1 MMGGQRIIIL
11 KEGTEREKGK
21 GAVFNNI
28 AAARAVADAVK
39 STLGPK
45 GMDKMLVDSLGDV
58 TITND
63 GVTILKEIEIEH
75 PTAKMLVEVAKTQ
88 DDEVGDGTTSA
99 VILAGELLKEAES
112 LIEQEV
118 HPTLIVSGYRM
129 AAAEAVKLLRELAF
143 SVKRTDKDTLRSI
156 ARTAMSGR
164 SVGTN
169 ADFLADIAVDAVQ
182 AIVEE
187 VAGEV
192 RADVDNILVQKK
204 HGGNLTDTTLID
216 GIVLDKERVHP
227 RMAKFVRDAKIAL
240 INRALEVKKTE
251 VNEEI
256 RIRDPAKLQMF
267 LDEEEKTLRTMVDKI
282 KASGAN
288 VDHRPEGLL
297 LFIEEHLKLRR
308 IADADL
314 LVHFGLLDLEGA
326 VDERDLR
333 IAHELRHP
341 RVDALLVEDD
351 SIDERRVRE
360 VAAVFLLDQDVV
372 NVRADLARDLF
383 DDGLDRVD
391 GDVGQEVRVRPDAS
405 TGHRGSRDRSESVLI
420 GPLDGK
426 GELSK
431 EFDGLRGGHPVAVH
445 DERRVDLLLDE
456 ALRLL
461 EELPGQDDGA
471 RRAVADLVVLGL
483 RDLDQHLGRR
493 VLDLDLLQDR
503 DPVVRDRHVAEG
515 VDEHFVHAFRAEG
528 RLDRV
533 GHRAS
538 RGDVVEHRAFPLLA
552 LRPFLQD
559 DDLLTAHHENSRPS
573 YDRTSI

>member
-1 MMGGQRIIIL
+1 MMGGQQIIIL

-118 HPTLIVSGYRM
+118 HPTLIVNGYRM

-143 SVKRTDKDTLRSI
+143 AVKRTDKETLRSI

-169 ADFLADIAVDAVQ
+169 ANFLADIAVDAVQ

-187 VAGEV
+187 VASEV

-267 LDEEEKTLRTMVDKI
+267 LDEEEKTLRTMVEKI

-288 VDHRPEGLL
+288 VVLCQKGIDDVAQHFLAKEG
-297 LFIEEHLKLRR
+297 IY
-308 IADADL
+308 
-314 LVHFGLLDLEGA
+314 A
-326 VDERDLR
+326 V
-333 IAHELRHP
+333 
-341 RVDALLVEDD
+341 
-351 SIDERRVRE
+351 RRVKESDMKKLAKATGARI
-360 VAAVFLLDQDVV
+360 VTNLDDLTPKELG
-372 NVRADLARDLF
+372 RADLVEERKVGTDDMTFVTGCKKARA
-383 DDGLDRVD
+383 V
-391 GDVGQEVRVRPDAS
+391 S
-405 TGHRGSRDRSESVLI
+405 ILI
-420 GPLDGK
+420 
-426 GELSK
+426 
-431 EFDGLRGGHPVAVH
+431 RGGTEHVVDEVERILH
-445 DERRVDLLLDE
+445 D
-456 ALRLL
+456 ALR
-461 EELPGQDDGA
+461 
-471 RRAVADLVVLGL
+471 VVS
-483 RDLDQHLGRR
+483 
-493 VLDLDLLQDR
+493 
-503 DPVVRDRHVAEG
+503 A
-515 VDEHFVHAFRAEG
+515 A
-528 RLDRV
+528 
-533 GHRAS
+533 
-538 RGDVVEHRAFPLLA
+538 
-552 LRPFLQD
+552 
-559 DDLLTAHHENSRPS
+559 
-573 YDRTSI
+573 I

>member
-1 MMGGQRIIIL
+1 MMGGQQIIIL

-118 HPTLIVSGYRM
+118 HPTLIVNGYRM
-129 AAAEAVKLLRELAF
+129 AAAEAVKLLRELAVA
-143 SVKRTDKDTLRSI
+143 VKRNDKGTLRSS

-169 ADFLADIAVDAVQ
+169 ANFLADIAVDAVQ

-267 LDEEEKTLRTMVDKI
+267 LDEEEKTLRTMVEKI
-282 KASGAN
+282 KASGAT
-288 VDHRPEGLL
+288 VVLCQKGIDDVE
-297 LFIEEHLKLRR
+297 R
-308 IADADL
+308 IL
-314 LVHFGLLDLEGA
+314 H
-326 VDERDLR
+326 
-333 IAHELRHP
+333 
-341 RVDALLVEDD
+341 DALRVVSAAIEDGKAIPGGG
-351 SIDERRVRE
+351 SAEIELSLALKSYAASVGGRE
-360 VAAVFLLDQDVV
+360 QLAIEAFAGALEVIP
-372 NVRADLARDLF
+372 RALGENA
-383 DDGLDRVD
+383 GLDPID
-391 GDVGQEVRVRPDAS
+391 
-405 TGHRGSRDRSESVLI
+405 VLI
-420 GPLDGK
+420 KL
-426 GELSK
+426 
-431 EFDGLRGGHPVAVH
+431 
-445 DERRVDLLLDE
+445 
-456 ALRLL
+456 
-461 EELPGQDDGA
+461 
-471 RRAVADLVVLGL
+471 
-483 RDLDQHLGRR
+483 
-493 VLDLDLLQDR
+493 
-503 DPVVRDRHVAEG
+503 
-515 VDEHFVHAFRAEG
+515 
-528 RLDRV
+528 
-533 GHRAS
+533 
-538 RGDVVEHRAFPLLA
+538 
-552 LRPFLQD
+552 
-559 DDLLTAHHENSRPS
+559 
-573 YDRTSI
+573 

>member
-1 MMGGQRIIIL
+1 MMGGQPIIIL

-21 GAVFNNI
+21 GAVYNNI

-45 GMDKMLVDSLGDV
+45 GMDKRLVDSLGDV

-75 PTAKMLVEVAKTQ
+75 PTAKMLVEFAKTQ

-118 HPTLIVSGYRM
+118 HPTLIVNGYRM

-169 ADFLADIAVDAVQ
+169 ANFLAEIAVDAVQ

-187 VAGEV
+187 VAGEL

-204 HGGNLTDTTLID
+204 HGGNLKDTTLID

-256 RIRDPAKLQMF
+256 RIRDPAKLQQF
-267 LDEEEKTLRTMVDKI
+267 LDEEEKSLKTMVAKI
-282 KASGAN
+282 QESGAN
-288 VDHRPEGLL
+288 IVLGQKGIDDVAQHYLAKAGIYAVRRVKESDMKKLAKATGARIVTNLDDLTPKELGKADLVEERKVGTDDMTFITGCKKARAVSILIRGGTEHVVDEVERILHDALRVVAAAIEVSIALKDYAASVGGREQLAIEAFAGALDVIPRTLGENAGLDPIDVL
-297 LFIEEHLKLRR
+297 IKLRAEHQKKGGKAMGVNVLTGEHLDMIKANVIEPLRVKVQE
-308 IADADL
+308 I
-314 LVHFGLLDLEGA
+314 
-326 VDERDLR
+326 
-333 IAHELRHP
+333 
-341 RVDALLVEDD
+341 D
-351 SIDERRVRE
+351 SAAE
-360 VAAVFLLDQDVV
+360 VAAMILRIDDVI
-372 NVRADLARDLF
+372 
-383 DDGLDRVD
+383 
-391 GDVGQEVRVRPDAS
+391 AS
-405 TGHRGSRDRSESVLI
+405 KKSPPPPPGGGEHGH
-420 GPLDGK
+420 
-426 GELSK
+426 
-431 EFDGLRGGHPVAVH
+431 GGGMGGMGGMP
-445 DERRVDLLLDE
+445 
-456 ALRLL
+456 
-461 EELPGQDDGA
+461 PGMGM
-471 RRAVADLVVLGL
+471 
-483 RDLDQHLGRR
+483 
-493 VLDLDLLQDR
+493 
-503 DPVVRDRHVAEG
+503 
-515 VDEHFVHAFRAEG
+515 
-528 RLDRV
+528 
-533 GHRAS
+533 
-538 RGDVVEHRAFPLLA
+538 
-552 LRPFLQD
+552 
-559 DDLLTAHHENSRPS
+559 
-573 YDRTSI
+573 

>member
-1 MMGGQRIIIL
+1 MPRTRLAWNPTVDSKARCAPASGLHTYGAIDAWLCGRGQHSYRSPIIGPPGNLMMGGQQIIIL

-88 DDEVGDGTTSA
+88 DDEVGDGTTRA
-99 VILAGELLKEAES
+99 VVLAGELLKEAES

-118 HPTLIVSGYRM
+118 HPTLIVNGYRM

-216 GIVLDKERVHP
+216 GVVLDKERVHP

-267 LDEEEKTLRTMVDKI
+267 LDEEEKTLRTMVEKI

-288 VDHRPEGLL
+288 VVLCQKGIYDVAQHFLAKEG
-297 LFIEEHLKLRR
+297 IY
-308 IADADL
+308 
-314 LVHFGLLDLEGA
+314 A
-326 VDERDLR
+326 V
-333 IAHELRHP
+333 
-341 RVDALLVEDD
+341 
-351 SIDERRVRE
+351 RRVKESDMKKLAKATGARI
-360 VAAVFLLDQDVV
+360 VTNLDDLTPKELG
-372 NVRADLARDLF
+372 RADLVEERKVGTDDMTFVTGCKKARAVSILIRGGTEHVVDEVERILHDALRVVSAAIEDGKAIAGGGSAEVELSLGLKDYAATIGGREQLAIEAF
-383 DDGLDRVD
+383 AHALDVIPRTLGENAGLDPID
-391 GDVGQEVRVRPDAS
+391 
-405 TGHRGSRDRSESVLI
+405 VLI
-420 GPLDGK
+420 KL
-426 GELSK
+426 
-431 EFDGLRGGHPVAVH
+431 
-445 DERRVDLLLDE
+445 
-456 ALRLL
+456 
-461 EELPGQDDGA
+461 
-471 RRAVADLVVLGL
+471 
-483 RDLDQHLGRR
+483 
-493 VLDLDLLQDR
+493 
-503 DPVVRDRHVAEG
+503 
-515 VDEHFVHAFRAEG
+515 RAEHG
-528 RLDRV
+528 KK
-533 GHRAS
+533 
-538 RGDVVEHRAFPLLA
+538 
-552 LRPFLQD
+552 
-559 DDLLTAHHENSRPS
+559 NSKSMGVNVATGEPM
-573 YDRTSI
+573 DMLKANIV